1 MYAWDY
7 YPTGKEYYFGANQ
20 NSEGFLRRHPPESD
34 NT

>member
-7 YPTGKEYYFGANQ
+7 YSAGKECYFGANQ
-20 NSEGFLRRHPPESD
+20 NPEGFLKRHSLESD